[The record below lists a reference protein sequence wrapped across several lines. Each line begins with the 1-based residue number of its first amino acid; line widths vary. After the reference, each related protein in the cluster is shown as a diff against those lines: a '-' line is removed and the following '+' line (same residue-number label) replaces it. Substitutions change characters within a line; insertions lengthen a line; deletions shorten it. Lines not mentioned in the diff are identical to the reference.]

1 MILECFSNSVKKIQN
16 FLKIQLEYRILYMTT
31 CVIYDSLW
39 PNSGAYSGAVG
50 WFLMVSLEFF
60 IDINLLAALRPWGP
74 LSLQQ
79 KWKPGI
85 FSRG

>member
-1 MILECFSNSVKKIQN
+1 
-16 FLKIQLEYRILYMTT
+16 MTT

-39 PNSGAYSGAVG
+39 LNSRAHSGAVG

-60 IDINLLAALRPWGP
+60 IDINLWAALCPWGL

-85 FSRG
+85 FSGG

>member
-1 MILECFSNSVKKIQN
+1 
-16 FLKIQLEYRILYMTT
+16 MTT
-31 CVIYDSLW
+31 RVIYDSLW
-39 PNSGAYSGAVG
+39 LNSGAHSRAVG

-60 IDINLLAALRPWGP
+60 IDINLWAALWPWGL

-85 FSRG
+85 FSGR